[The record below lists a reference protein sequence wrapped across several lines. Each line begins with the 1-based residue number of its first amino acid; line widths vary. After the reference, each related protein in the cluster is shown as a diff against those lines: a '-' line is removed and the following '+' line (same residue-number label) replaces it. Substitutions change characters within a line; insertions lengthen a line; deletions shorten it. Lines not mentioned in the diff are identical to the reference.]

1 MSSNTVPVTAIFD
14 IGKTNKKFLLFDES
28 FNVIH
33 RSQAAIPLTVDDDG
47 DPCDDLQVVTEWMKE
62 TFEKIHSDKRFT
74 IKAVNFTTY
83 GASFVHI
90 DNQGNVVTPLYDYLK
105 NYPEDLIE
113 EFYAKYGGKE
123 AFSLATASPSL
134 GMLNSGLQLYWLKNK
149 KPEIFSKI
157 AHSLHFPQYASY
169 LFTKYL
175 CSELTS
181 IGCHTAMWDFGNNTY
196 HRWVKQEG
204 MEPLL
209 PPIVSATEHRS
220 INYKGDQIV
229 AGVGVHD
236 SSASLAPY
244 LMALDDPFLLVSTG
258 TWSITLNP
266 FNKSLLSNE
275 ELNRDCLNFMNVYGE
290 QVRASRFLL
299 GKEYEHQKEKLKKQ
313 FGVSSYEQDLSLD
326 VSILERMI
334 REKNNDKLI
343 LETVGGSG
351 PYPQTSDAAWD
362 ISAFD
367 SYEEAYHQLMI
378 DLVSIQADSIQL
390 TLDGKDIRKV
400 IVTGGFSNNRM
411 FMQLLATMF
420 PDKEVYTANL
430 SDSTALG
437 AAFLMR
443 KAEDIT
449 SDDFLKLK
457 KTKPLADNQL
467 AAYQWHD

>member
-28 FNVIH
+28 YNVIH

-47 DPCDDLQVVTEWMKE
+47 DSCDDLQVVIDWMYE
-62 TFEKIHSDKRFT
+62 TFERIIDDERFT

-83 GASFVHI
+83 GASLVHL
-90 DNQGNVVTPLYDYLK
+90 DDDGNVVTPLYDYLK
-105 NYPEDLIE
+105 AYPEDLIK

-134 GMLNSGLQLYWLKNK
+134 GMLNSGLQLYWLKNEKPDAFK
-149 KPEIFSKI
+149 KIT
-157 AHSLHFPQYASY
+157 HSLHLPQFASY

-181 IGCHTAMWDFGNNTY
+181 IGCHTALWDFRDGTY
-196 HRWVKQEG
+196 HKWVRQEG
-204 MEPLL
+204 IEPLL

-220 INYKGDQIV
+220 INYKGNDIV
-229 AGVGVHD
+229 SGVGVHD

-244 LMALDDPFLLVSTG
+244 LMALDEPFLLVSTG

-266 FNKSLLSNE
+266 FNKALLSNE
-275 ELNRDCLNFMNVYGE
+275 ELDRDCLNFMNVYGE

-299 GKEYEHQKEKLKKQ
+299 GKEYEHQKERLKKQ
-313 FGVSSYEQDLSLD
+313 FGVSSYEQDLSPD
-326 VSILERMI
+326 VSLI
-334 REKNNDKLI
+334 EKVIEGVNKSKLI

-351 PYPQTSDAAWD
+351 PYPQASEATWD
-362 ISAFD
+362 INAFD

-378 DLVSIQADSIQL
+378 DLVSIQADSIKL
-390 TLDGKDIRKV
+390 TMDGKDIRKI

-411 FMQLLATMF
+411 FMQLLASMF
-420 PDKEVYTANL
+420 PDKHVYTANL
-430 SDSTALG
+430 SDVRAPGFTPGMNPPCFFRFSARSTG
-437 AAFLMR
+437 
-443 KAEDIT
+443 
-449 SDDFLKLK
+449 LKMI
-457 KTKPLADNQL
+457 DV
-467 AAYQWHD
+467 